1 MSKVFEYNKD
11 NNELWDLMP
20 TMNDVDQELYL
31 IETVKV
37 MKLAR
42 NLLNDHVSDSSV
54 LPLNKLENCLT
65 KLQEQINTAEE
76 TILQFEIDM
85 KEMEKYYGER

>member
-11 NNELWDLMP
+11 NNELWDVIP
-20 TMNDVDQELYL
+20 TMNDVDRELYL

-42 NLLNDHVSDSSV
+42 NLLNDHISDSSV
-54 LPLNKLENCLT
+54 LPLNELETCLT

-85 KEMEKYYGER
+85 EEMVKHYGKR

>member
-11 NNELWDLMP
+11 NNELWDVIP
-20 TMNDVDQELYL
+20 TMNDVDRELYL

-37 MKLAR
+37 MKQAES
-42 NLLNDHVSDSSV
+42 LLSKFDDTQETI
-54 LPLNKLENCLT
+54 KDIEITKCLT

-85 KEMEKYYGER
+85 EEMVKHYGKR